1 MGGFKHANM
10 KRNAEQHMPT
20 IESIA
25 HPLEE
30 ILKGSK
36 PGFDAQLEMSPEPR
50 PGTRPVDEIED
61 TYTRAGV
68 LILLYPKEGRP
79 HIVLTLRTHGM
90 EYHQG
95 QISLPGGRQ
104 EPGESLEQTAL
115 RETQEELSVDIES
128 LKVIG
133 AITPLYIP
141 PSRYCI
147 YPYVAFSE
155 RRPVFQPS
163 PLEVA
168 EVIEVPL
175 YHLTDS
181 NNAKKELWIVR
192 GIEMT
197 VPFYA
202 FGDYKIWGA
211 TAMVLA
217 EFLAVIEK
225 TLSTLD

>member
-1 MGGFKHANM
+1 M
-10 KRNAEQHMPT
+10 KRNAEHQIPT
-20 IESIA
+20 TESIA
-25 HPLEE
+25 RSLEE
-30 ILKGSK
+30 VLKRSK
-36 PGFDAQLEMSPEPR
+36 PGFDAQLRMSPEPR
-50 PGTRPVDEIED
+50 PGTRPVDKIED

-68 LILLYPKEGRP
+68 LVLLYPKECRP
-79 HIVLTLRTHGM
+79 HIVLTLRTHSM

-115 RETQEELSVDIES
+115 RETEEELGVDIES
-128 LKVIG
+128 FKVIG
-133 AITPLYIP
+133 GLTPLYIP
-141 PSRYCI
+141 PSRHCI
-147 YPYVAFSE
+147 DPYVAFSE
-155 RRPVFQPS
+155 RRPIFQPS

-168 EVIEVPL
+168 EVIELPL
-175 YHLTDS
+175 DHLLDS
-181 NNAKKELWIVR
+181 DNVKRELCTVR

-202 FGDYKIWGA
+202 FGDHKIWGA

-217 EFLAVIEK
+217 EFLVVIEK